1 MKEKIAEFIKDKL
14 LTPVIYMSREID
26 LTLVFGF
33 FDNSITEEML
43 YAKQHEL
50 SEAVGEKISII
61 DFRSCDAFERFDIIT
76 HAELIYKESEF
87 VKAMFETAM
96 VQDYSVVQGER
107 EALLR
112 RMDKYGT
119 PSLS

>member
-43 YAKQHEL
+43 YAMQHEL

-61 DFRSCDAFERFDIIT
+61 DFRFCDAFERFDIIT

-112 RMDKYGT
+112 RVNKYGT